1 MNRTEATL
9 HCHVMPTPR
18 GRTPTVH
25 NDLNGDPAHVAVER
39 AIHELRCGRAI
50 YCRENDS
57 LDVPER
63 GVLFA
68 SAETA
73 PIALMARLEHLA
85 GEVGLALVI
94 SRERADTL
102 GLRSSNAQPG
112 GESEAMLLRLHQ
124 PVSPSLVSWLA
135 GVNASGTRQAAN
147 SDLKPQLVD
156 NNPIAVTRHREFSVE
171 ACDAF
176 TAATLKLAK
185 RARLLP
191 AVLLIASAPPTKEV
205 LEISSAQIKQL
216 EEPSALDLERVCEA
230 RVPLAGHEDC
240 RLVLFRDRLDAS
252 EHIAV
257 VIGSPSSS
265 AVSVRLH
272 SACLTGDL
280 LASLRCDCGDQLRSA
295 VDQLA
300 AVGGGVLLYLAQEG
314 RGIGLA
320 NKLRAYELQDT
331 GLDTIEADRY
341 LGFSADERSYAA
353 AASMLRHLGLTRI
366 QLLTNNLEK
375 IQALQKA
382 GIEVVAGQRLMGAIN
397 RHNVRYVHA
406 KRERAGHLMPEIN
419 MDEIL

>member
-1 MNRTEATL
+1 VN
-9 HCHVMPTPR
+9 
-18 GRTPTVH
+18 
-25 NDLNGDPAHVAVER
+25 NDINGDPAHVAVER

-50 YCRENDS
+50 YCRETDP
-57 LDVPER
+57 LEPTQR
-63 GVLFA
+63 GVLLA

-73 PIALMARLEHLA
+73 PIALMARLDKLA
-85 GEVGLALVI
+85 GEAGLALVI

-102 GLRSSNAQPG
+102 GLRSPKADHTAGN
-112 GESEAMLLRLHQ
+112 EAVLLRLSQ
-124 PVSPSLVSWLA
+124 PVSASLVSWLA
-135 GVNASGTRQAAN
+135 GVNATNKHSE
-147 SDLKPQLVD
+147 
-156 NNPIAVTRHREFSVE
+156 ITRHREFSV
-171 ACDAF
+171 AGCDAL
-176 TAATLKLAK
+176 TAATLMLVK

-191 AVLLIASAPPTKEV
+191 AVLVIPSAPPNNGV
-205 LEISSAQIKQL
+205 LEISASQLKQL
-216 EEPSALDLERVCEA
+216 VTPSALDLERVSEA

-252 EHIAV
+252 EHVAI
-257 VIGSPSSS
+257 VIGSPKST

-280 LASLRCDCGDQLRSA
+280 LGSLRCDCGDQLRSA

-331 GLDTIEADRY
+331 GLDTIEADRH
-341 LGFSADERSYAA
+341 LGFNADERSYAA
-353 AASMLRHLGLTRI
+353 AASMLRHLGMNRI

-375 IQALQKA
+375 IEALEQA
-382 GIEVVAGQRLMGAIN
+382 GIEVVAGQRLIGAIN
-397 RHNVRYVHA
+397 RHNARYVHA
-406 KRERAGHLMPEIN
+406 KRERAGHLMPAIN